1 MAARSLQRPPTPW
14 SWAVLLGIALLAPA
28 GLPVGGREPGS
39 LQPRRRRHRG
49 EPLVMPSA
57 APLRSAPASR
67 APAVACVA
75 GGTPLRVLRHWWD
88 PRGRCWLH
96 VEAVV
101 ASAAGGRARRGWLP
115 G

>member
-1 MAARSLQRPPTPW
+1 MAAPPLSRAPSPW
-14 SWAVLLGIALLAPA
+14 SWAVLIGLSLLAPA
-28 GLPVGGREPGS
+28 GLPAGGAQLGG
-39 LQPRRRRHRG
+39 LQPRRRQHRQ
-49 EPLVMPSA
+49 EPLVMPAA
-57 APLRSAPASR
+57 APLRSAPAGN

-75 GGTPLRVLRHWWD
+75 GGTPLRVLRRWWD

>member
-1 MAARSLQRPPTPW
+1 M
-14 SWAVLLGIALLAPA
+14 PA
-28 GLPVGGREPGS
+28 
-39 LQPRRRRHRG
+39 
-49 EPLVMPSA
+49 A
-57 APLRSAPASR
+57 APLRCSPARS

-75 GGTPLRVLRHWWD
+75 GGTPLRVLRRWWD
-88 PRGRCWLH
+88 PQGRCWLH